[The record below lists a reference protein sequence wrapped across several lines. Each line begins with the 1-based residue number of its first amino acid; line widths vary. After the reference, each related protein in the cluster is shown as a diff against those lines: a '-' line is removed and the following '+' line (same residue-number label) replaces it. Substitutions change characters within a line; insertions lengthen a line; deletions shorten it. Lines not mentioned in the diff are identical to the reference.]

1 MAKKRKAARNSRM
14 RRQNSMLLG
23 TVKLQSFDHQ
33 TKQWT
38 TSATSE
44 NWQKPDELSEI
55 DDRLNHW
62 GIWARKQPIYLGYP
76 RRTAESRAGE
86 GVRDKNSKRPEPT
99 DIDAEEIEAIVVAL
113 PDNLTLI
120 AMKHYVH
127 NNGSVRQRA
136 RDLSIGNQKYYKLVE
151 SLHYAVLSIIRYNQQ
166 KD

>member
-1 MAKKRKAARNSRM
+1 
-14 RRQNSMLLG
+14 MLSG

-33 TKQWT
+33 TKRWT
-38 TSATSE
+38 TFETSE
-44 NWQKPDELSEI
+44 SWQKPDELLGI

-62 GIWARKQPIYLGYP
+62 GMWARKQPIYLGYP

-99 DIDAEEIEAIVVAL
+99 DIEAEEIEAIVVTL

-151 SLHYAVLSIIRYNQQ
+151 SLHYAVLSVMSYRQQ
-166 KD
+166 NKVKK